1 MKLPA
6 FDYQK
11 PQSLSE
17 AVGLLAK
24 RDNAQV
30 MGGGSDVLFNM
41 KLRLFEP
48 ETLISLDEITELK
61 SIDHTGDGAFT
72 LGAGCTLADLVN
84 HADLIKHQPTFAE
97 AVKSVASWHIR
108 NQATLGGNL
117 CLDTRCWYTNQ
128 TQEWRNARE
137 DCFKTGG
144 DICHVIKSSPIC
156 VALNSSDIA
165 PALMVLGA
173 EIVLQSHEGERQLA
187 LRDFYQPDGVEHTVR
202 RADEILTKVLLPA
215 ETKSMTYLKIAPRK
229 GMDFSHGTIA
239 AALTFAGDKVE
250 TADMV
255 IGSMAPE
262 PVILKTAAEHLHG
275 KRMSEDLLEQAA
287 ELAFEDMGVLT
298 NLYTSS
304 AHKKDLVRALIK
316 KSLRPFMGDKP

>member
-6 FDYQK
+6 FDYEK
-11 PQSLSE
+11 PQSLDE
-17 AVGLLAK
+17 AVALLGQ
-24 RDNAQV
+24 RESAQV

-48 ETLISLDEITELK
+48 ETVISLDNVPELK
-61 SIDHTGDGAFT
+61 TIKAAGDGGFA
-72 LGAGCTLADLVN
+72 LGAGCTLAQLAQHPDLN
-84 HADLIKHQPTFAE
+84 AQQPAFIE

-137 DCFKTGG
+137 ACFKTGG
-144 DICHVIKSSPIC
+144 DLCHVIKSSPIC

-173 EIVLQSHEGERQLA
+173 EIVLKNQNGERQL
-187 LRDFYQPDGVEHTVR
+187 LLSDFYQPDGVDHTVR
-202 RADEILTKVLLPA
+202 TADEILTRVVLPA
-215 ETKSMTYLKIAPRK
+215 QTKPISYLKMAPRK

-239 AALTFAGDKVE
+239 SGLSFDGE
-250 TADMV
+250 TISTAHMV

-262 PVILKTAAEHLHG
+262 PVTLIQAATYLQGKTL
-275 KRMSEDLLEQAA
+275 SEDIIAQAA
-287 ELAFEDMGVLT
+287 DLAFQDMGVLT

-304 AHKKDLVRALIK
+304 AHKKDLVRALVK
-316 KSLRPFMGDKP
+316 KSLRTFEKSRP